1 MAGIEFDRGAFVP
14 VNAPPERSIA
24 RMLSPIL
31 FLLAV
36 GLVAVVGYKI
46 YTETKQSDVVAAAN
60 SEVQQ
65 LQQQLAEMQKRL
77 DQMEKHNKV
86 APANASPISS
96 DKRASSPSVISSAKK
111 TVYKVTAASALPPQS
126 KQPTVPVASVSPASA
141 PSRADSNNA
150 IANDVA
156 ANREAWQAATNRL
169 SDVVG
174 VVGTQQE
181 EINETREAVNQLLT
195 QTHRR
200 AVSFELNR
208 GNNRLPVGTVTL
220 QLKSADS
227 KSQHYSLC
235 VYFDKKCIELKD
247 RALNEVVVFVVT
259 KDSAPLELIA
269 TKIQRDQ
276 IVGYLEVPSE
286 KQ

>member
-1 MAGIEFDRGAFVP
+1 MAGIEFDRGVFVP

-46 YTETKQSDVVAAAN
+46 YTVSKQSAVVAAAN

-77 DQMEKHNKV
+77 DQMEKHHKV
-86 APANASPISS
+86 APADASPISS
-96 DKRASSPSVISSAKK
+96 DKSASSPSGISSAKR

-126 KQPTVPVASVSPASA
+126 KPTVPVASVAPAPA
-141 PSRADSNNA
+141 PSRVDSNNP

-200 AVSFELNR
+200 AISFELNR

-276 IVGYLEVPSE
+276 IVGYLEIPSE

>member
-1 MAGIEFDRGAFVP
+1 MAGIEFDRGVFVP

-46 YTETKQSDVVAAAN
+46 YTETKQSTAVAEAN

-77 DQMEKHNKV
+77 DQMEKHHKV
-86 APANASPISS
+86 APADASPISS

-126 KQPTVPVASVSPASA
+126 KPIVPVVSVSPAPA

-208 GNNRLPVGTVTL
+208 GNNRLPVGNVTL
-220 QLKSADS
+220 QLKSVDS

-276 IVGYLEVPSE
+276 IVGYLEVSSE

>member
-14 VNAPPERSIA
+14 AGAPPKRSTV

-31 FLLAV
+31 FLLAAGV
-36 GLVAVVGYKI
+36 VAVVGYKI
-46 YTETKQSDVVAAAN
+46 YAETKQSTAIAAAN

-65 LQQQLAEMQKRL
+65 LQQQLAEVQKRL
-77 DQMEKHNKV
+77 TQMEKRHKT
-86 APANASPISS
+86 PPTDASTASA
-96 DKRASSPSVISSAKK
+96 DRHTSSPSTSAPFKK
-111 TVYKVTAASALPPQS
+111 TIYHVASASALPPRI
-126 KQPTVPVASVSPASA
+126 KPAAPAAPVSPAPA
-141 PSRADSNNA
+141 PSRPENNDT
-150 IANDVA
+150 IANEVA

-174 VVGTQQE
+174 VVGAQQE
-181 EINETREAVNQLLT
+181 EINATREAVNQLRT

-200 AVSFELNR
+200 AVSFELDR
-208 GNNRLPVGTVTL
+208 GTSRLPVGPVTL

-227 KSQHYSLC
+227 KNQHYTVC
-235 VYFDKKCIELKD
+235 VYFDRKCVELKN
-247 RALNEVVVFVVT
+247 RAVNEVVVFLVT
-259 KDSAPLELIA
+259 KDGAPLELVA

-276 IVGYLEVPSE
+276 IVGYLEIPSD

>member
-14 VNAPPERSIA
+14 VSAPPERSIA

-31 FLLAV
+31 FLLV
-36 GLVAVVGYKI
+36 VSLVAVVGYKI
-46 YTETKQSDVVAAAN
+46 YAETKRGTAVAAAN

-77 DQMEKHNKV
+77 DQMEKRHK
-86 APANASPISS
+86 ARPTDASIASA
-96 DKRASSPSVISSAKK
+96 DKRASSQSTSAPINR
-111 TVYKVTAASALPPQS
+111 TIYNVTAASALPPRI
-126 KQPTVPVASVSPASA
+126 KPAAPAPAVSPASA
-141 PSRADSNNA
+141 PSRPDNNDA
-150 IANDVA
+150 TANEVT

-174 VVGTQQE
+174 VVGAQQE
-181 EINETREAVNQLLT
+181 EINATREALNQLLT

-200 AVSFELNR
+200 AVSFELDR
-208 GNNRLPVGTVTL
+208 GTSRLPVGPVTL

-227 KSQHYSLC
+227 KRQQYTVR
-235 VYFDKKCIELKD
+235 VYLDRKCIELKD

-259 KDSAPLELIA
+259 KESAPLELVA

-276 IVGYLEVPSE
+276 IVGYLEIPSE
-286 KQ
+286 QQ

>member
-1 MAGIEFDRGAFVP
+1 MAGIEFDRGVFVP

-24 RMLSPIL
+24 RTLSPIL

-46 YTETKQSDVVAAAN
+46 YTETKQSAVVAAAN

-77 DQMEKHNKV
+77 DQMEKHHKV
-86 APANASPISS
+86 APADASPISS
-96 DKRASSPSVISSAKK
+96 DQRASSPSVISSAKK

-126 KQPTVPVASVSPASA
+126 KPTVPVASVSPASA
-141 PSRADSNNA
+141 PSRADSNSA

-181 EINETREAVNQLLT
+181 EINETREAVNQLLV

>member
-1 MAGIEFDRGAFVP
+1 
-14 VNAPPERSIA
+14 
-24 RMLSPIL
+24 
-31 FLLAV
+31 
-36 GLVAVVGYKI
+36 
-46 YTETKQSDVVAAAN
+46 
-60 SEVQQ
+60 
-65 LQQQLAEMQKRL
+65 MQKRL
-77 DQMEKHNKV
+77 DQMEKHHKV
-86 APANASPISS
+86 APADASPISS
-96 DKRASSPSVISSAKK
+96 DTRASSPSVISSAKK

-126 KQPTVPVASVSPASA
+126 KPIAPVASVSPAPA
-141 PSRADSNNA
+141 PSQADSNNA

-200 AVSFELNR
+200 AVSFELSR
-208 GNNRLPVGTVTL
+208 GNNRLPVGTVML

-247 RALNEVVVFVVT
+247 RALNEVVVFVVS

-276 IVGYLEVPSE
+276 IAGYLEVPSE

>member
-14 VNAPPERSIA
+14 VSGPPERSIA

-36 GLVAVVGYKI
+36 VLVAFVGYKI
-46 YTETKQSDVVAAAN
+46 YAETKQSTEVTAAN

-77 DQMEKHNKV
+77 DQVEKRHKV
-86 APANASPISS
+86 APMEAASVSP
-96 DKRASSPSVISSAKK
+96 DKHASSAPDVSPAKK
-111 TVYKVTAASALPPQS
+111 TVYHVTAASALPPQN
-126 KQPTVPVASVSPASA
+126 KPAAIAATVSPA
-141 PSRADSNNA
+141 PGPQADSNNTM
-150 IANDVA
+150 IASEVT

-195 QTHRR
+195 QTHRH
-200 AVSFELNR
+200 AVSFELDR
-208 GNNRLPVGTVTL
+208 GSSRLPVGPVTL

-227 KSQHYSLC
+227 KSQHYTVC

-247 RALNEVVVFVVT
+247 RALNEVVVFVVA
-259 KDSAPLELIA
+259 KDSAPLELVA

-276 IVGYLEVPSE
+276 IVGYLAIPSE

>member
-14 VNAPPERSIA
+14 ASAPQERSTA
-24 RMLSPIL
+24 RLISLIL
-31 FLLAV
+31 FLLAIS
-36 GLVAVVGYKI
+36 LVAVVGYKI
-46 YTETKQSDVVAAAN
+46 YVESKKSEAVATAN

-77 DQMEKHNKV
+77 DQLEKHRRA
-86 APANASPISS
+86 APTDAPVVSPDRRPSS
-96 DKRASSPSVISSAKK
+96 QPSGFPAKK
-111 TVYKVTAASALPPQS
+111 TVYNVTAASALPPQP
-126 KQPTVPVASVSPASA
+126 KATAPAAAVSPASA
-141 PSRADSNNA
+141 PVGADSNNA
-150 IANDVA
+150 IVNEIT
-156 ANREAWQAATNRL
+156 ANREAWQAAANRL
-169 SDVVG
+169 TDVVG

-181 EINETREAVNQLLT
+181 EINATSEAVNRLLT

-200 AVSFELNR
+200 ALSFELDR
-208 GNNRLPVGTVTL
+208 GNNRLPVGPVTL

-259 KDSAPLELIA
+259 KDSAPLELVA
-269 TKIQRDQ
+269 TKILRDQ
-276 IVGYLEVPSE
+276 IVGYLEIPSE